1 MITQL
6 NPPIPVIT
14 PDGKGMAH
22 MVIDYGVEHD
32 LLFVVFQDDGG
43 ECWCWQN
50 KYIRA
55 GTNITIG
62 RTKEKSD
69 EI

>member
-6 NPPIPVIT
+6 NPPIPVVT

-22 MVIDYGVEHD
+22 MVIDYGIEHD

-62 RTKEKSD
+62 RTREKND
-69 EI
+69 EV